1 MEHVLRVH
9 AELLLEAERLG
20 VVLLVLREL
29 GAQSDEA
36 AVQPPHDVS
45 HLFKRQTPTQA
56 DRRKKTDR
64 KIDGTTTQTN
74 GRTGRQKNRQTNGQ
88 KQSYRYRDKD
98 RHTEI
103 EIQRYRDRQIQRYRD
118 TEIQRQT
125 DGYRD
130 RDTDRQ
136 TGGQIGRKIKQTGK
150 TRKARTAAMAAAKLG
165 KQKKNK

>member
-9 AELLLEAERLG
+9 AELQLEAERLG

-74 GRTGRQKNRQTNGQ
+74 GRTGRQKDRQTNGQ

-103 EIQRYRDRQIQRYRD
+103 EIQRYRDRQTD
-118 TEIQRQT
+118 TEIEIQ
-125 DGYRD
+125 
-130 RDTDRQ
+130 TDRQ
-136 TGGQIGRKIKQTGK
+136 EDR
-150 TRKARTAAMAAAKLG
+150 
-165 KQKKNK
+165 